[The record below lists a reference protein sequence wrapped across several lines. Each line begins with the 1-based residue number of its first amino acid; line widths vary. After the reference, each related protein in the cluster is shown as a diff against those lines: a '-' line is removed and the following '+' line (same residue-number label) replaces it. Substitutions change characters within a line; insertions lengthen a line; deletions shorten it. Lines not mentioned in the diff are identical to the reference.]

1 MTQSYRLQHLFQK
14 YLRNDCTEPEL
25 EELLGLLNEMEDD
38 ELDAPMKALWEKSK
52 GIRQEHRVDW
62 EKMYR
67 EVTASEES
75 LVTIHQL
82 KKRNFRR
89 LWINTAAA
97 ASVIMAVTAGSYF
110 VLRHRAIPQTAQ
122 NQVQDIAPGSN
133 QATLTLANGHTI
145 TLNKGLS
152 GKLAQQGQTTINV
165 NGGNAITYTAGQ
177 TDTKVEY
184 NTLTTKR
191 GEQSPYPLVLADGT
205 KIWLNAAS
213 SIRFPT
219 AFNGKNREVTLN
231 GEAYI
236 EVAHHASQP
245 FRLITKGQTIEDIGT
260 HFNVNA
266 YDDEPVIKTTLLE
279 GSVRV
284 ITPKAPTGSEKIA
297 VILKPGQ
304 QSVAG
309 NSSLIVQDADID
321 QVMSWRNDKFLF
333 NDEPLAAIMRQAS
346 RWYNVDV
353 VYTDAGLKE
362 KRFGGVTARFANV
375 SQLLNTLEMTG
386 KVKFTVQGRKII
398 VQHK

>member
-25 EELLGLLNEMEDD
+25 EELVGLLNEMEDD

-52 GIRQEHRVDW
+52 TIKHEHKVDW
-62 EKMYR
+62 EKMYQ

-82 KKRNFRR
+82 KRRNFRR

-97 ASVIMAVTAGSYF
+97 ASVIIALTTGGYF
-110 VLRHRAIPQTAQ
+110 ILRNKQAQQTAQ
-122 NQVQDIAPGSN
+122 NQIKDIAPGSN
-133 QATLTLANGHTI
+133 QATLTLANGQTI
-145 TLNKGLS
+145 ILNKGLS
-152 GKLAQQGQTTINV
+152 GKLAQQGHTIINV
-165 NGGNAITYTAGQ
+165 NAGNAITYTAGQ
-177 TDTKVEY
+177 TDTKVEF

-205 KIWLNAAS
+205 KVWLNAAS

-219 AFNGKNREVTLN
+219 AFNGKSREVSVT
-231 GEAYI
+231 GEVYI
-236 EVAHHASQP
+236 EVAHNAAQP
-245 FRLITKGQTIEDIGT
+245 FRLINKGQTIEDIGT

-284 ITPKAPTGSEKIA
+284 VTTPTGSEKAA

-309 NSSLIVQDADID
+309 NSILKVQNANVD

-333 NDEPLAAIMRQAS
+333 NDEPLDAIMRQAS
-346 RWYNVDV
+346 RWYNVDIT
-353 VYTDAGLKE
+353 YEDANLKE

-386 KVKFTVQGRKII
+386 KVKFTIQGRKII
-398 VQHK
+398 VQNK